1 MADFFMMSDADIF
14 YRCVGVLGFTAYVCT
29 YTCLT
34 LRLLSS
40 ESIRYFA
47 FNTCAA
53 SLVLISLSHE
63 FNLASALIQ
72 VFWIILGVIGIAL
85 RVTLRFQDALLC
97 RR

>member
-1 MADFFMMSDADIF
+1 MADFYTVSDADAL
-14 YRCVGVLGFTAYVCT
+14 YRLVGVLGFAAYVCV

-34 LRLLSS
+34 LRILSS

-53 SLVLISLSHE
+53 TLVLISLSHE

-72 VFWIILGVIGIAL
+72 VFWIVLGIIGITL
-85 RVTLRFQDALLC
+85 RVMLRWQDTLLC